1 MLILAGYLER
11 MKRMFDMNPG
21 FKSRIPDSNIYT
33 FDDFSESELIEIAD
47 KYLSRNNYKLSP
59 APCNALGKHLKTDY
73 EHRGKNIGNAQHVI
87 NIIQTEILPAMA
99 VRVTTKGLAD
109 KMSLIRIH
117 SADIPGAIP
126 QQEMHCRRIGFAA
139 PSLPTAER
147 AFFMKAPLLGLWAI
161 LSFAI
166 A

>member
-21 FKSRIPDSNIYT
+21 FKSRIPYSNIYT

-59 APCNALGKHLKTDY
+59 ATPAMHWGNVLKRTMSIA
-73 EHRGKNIGNAQHVI
+73 EKILEMP

-117 SADIPGAIP
+117 SADIPRAIP